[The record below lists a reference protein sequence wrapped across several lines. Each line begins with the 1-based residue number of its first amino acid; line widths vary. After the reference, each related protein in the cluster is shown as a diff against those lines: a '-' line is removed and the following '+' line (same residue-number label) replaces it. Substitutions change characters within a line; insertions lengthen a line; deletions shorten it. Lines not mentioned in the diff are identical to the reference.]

1 MKWSEYESA
10 RLEELVKLHGPRWS
24 FIAEELAAIG
34 IHRTGP
40 QCCTCSSSCPAHSLT
55 YFEHSPTSHSQ
66 LNDGAA
72 LATPTSTRANGP

>member
-40 QCCTCSSSCPAHSLT
+40 QCCTYSSSCAAHSLT
-55 YFEHSPTSHSQ
+55 LTSHSQ